1 MDAILNQLEAE
12 DRSLRLDALKTT
24 VAQNVGGIRD
34 VAPSEEVNNHVH
46 THYSFSPYAPTTAAY
61 MARKSG
67 LMAVGSVDHDSIG
80 AAEELTEAATVLGI
94 GSTVGAELR
103 VSFAGTPFGDRRL
116 NNPDSVGIAYMV
128 LHGVP
133 RSGLERLRGYLEPL
147 QKVRHERNRRQL
159 AGLNTILRDAGID
172 GLDYDGDVLPL
183 SWAHRGGS
191 VTERHLLFALA
202 IRLEEIY
209 ERGNAL
215 VSTVE
220 RELRVPLNERQ
231 KRLLTDRD
239 NPHYL
244 YDLLGVFKGD
254 FLHRFFVQPTEAETR
269 PVHEVTAL
277 GREIGALPA
286 YAYLGDVTDSPTGDK
301 RAQKFEDGFLDE
313 LVGALPGLGFQA
325 ITYMPPRN
333 TKDQLRR
340 VQRLAEA
347 AGLLE
352 ISGVDI
358 NSSRQVFTCPE
369 VMMPEF
375 RHLTETTW
383 ALIAHEKLS
392 AEDPRYGLFHRDN
405 PFHLR
410 PLTERVGL
418 YAGIARRS
426 DLHRPESMVAA
437 APALE

>member
-1 MDAILNQLEAE
+1 MNGILKQLEAGE
-12 DRSLRLDALKTT
+12 QLARFEALKT
-24 VAQNVGGIRD
+24 VVEENVEGIRD

-46 THYSFSPYAPTTAAY
+46 THYSFSPYSPTTAAY

-80 AAEELTEAATVLGI
+80 AAEELTDAAAILGI

-103 VSFAGTPFGDRRL
+103 VSFAETKFGTRRL
-116 NNPDSVGIAYMV
+116 NNPDSTGVAYMV

-133 RSGLERLRGYLEPL
+133 RSGVTRLRAYLEPL
-147 QKVRHERNRRQL
+147 QRVRHERNRRQVD
-159 AGLNTILRDAGID
+159 GLNSILRSAGID
-172 GLDYDGDVLPL
+172 PLDYDSDVVPL
-183 SWAHRGGS
+183 SWADRGGS
-191 VTERHLLFALA
+191 VTERHLLYALA
-202 IRLEEIY
+202 IRLEEMFG
-209 ERGNAL
+209 RGDSL

-220 RELRVPLNERQ
+220 RELAVPLDDRR
-231 KRLLTDRD
+231 KRFLTDRE

-254 FLHRFFVQPTEAETR
+254 FLQRFFVQPSEEEAR
-269 PVHEVTAL
+269 PVREVTAL
-277 GREIGALPA
+277 GHEIGALPA

-301 RAQKFEDGFLDE
+301 KAQKFEDDFLDE
-313 LVGALPGLGFQA
+313 LMGELPALGFHA

-340 VQRLAEA
+340 VQRLAES

-392 AEDPRYGLFHRDN
+392 AEDARYGLFHREN

-410 PLTERVGL
+410 PLAERIAL

-426 DLHRPESMVAA
+426 DLHQPDSMLAD
-437 APALE
+437 APALD

>member
-1 MDAILNQLEAE
+1 MDGTLNQLEAE
-12 DRSLRLDALKTT
+12 DRSSRLRALTMA
-24 VAQNVGGIRD
+24 VEENLGGIRD

-46 THYSFSPYAPTTAAY
+46 THYSFSPYSPTTAAY

-80 AAEELTEAATVLGI
+80 AAEELTDAAAILGI

-103 VSFAGTPFGDRRL
+103 VSFSGTRFGEYRL
-116 NNPDSVGIAYMV
+116 NNPDSLGIAYMV

-133 RSGLERLRGYLEPL
+133 KSGISRLKEYLKPL
-147 QKVRHERNRRQL
+147 QRVRDERNRRQL
-159 AGLNTILRDAGID
+159 EGLNTILRTAGID
-172 GLDYDGDVLPL
+172 PLDYDGDVLPL
-183 SWAHRGGS
+183 SWAGRGGT
-191 VTERHLLFALA
+191 VTERHVLYALA
-202 IRLEEIY
+202 IRLEEMY
-209 ERGNAL
+209 GRGDAL

-220 RELRVPLNERQ
+220 RELHVPLNERQ
-231 KRLLTDRD
+231 KRFLTDKE

-254 FLHRFFVQPTEAETR
+254 FLQRFFVQPSEAEAR
-269 PVHEVTAL
+269 PVEEVTTL

-301 RAQKFEDGFLDE
+301 KAQKFEDDFLDE
-313 LVGALPGLGFQA
+313 LVAELPRLGFQA

-333 TKDQLRR
+333 TKDQLLR

-369 VMMPEF
+369 VMMPDF

-392 AEDPRYGLFHRDN
+392 DIDLRYGLFHKDN

-410 PLTERVGL
+410 PLTERVAL

-426 DLHRPESMVAA
+426 DLHRPESMADG
-437 APALE
+437 APVLT

>member
-1 MDAILNQLEAE
+1 MDGILNQLEAE
-12 DRSLRLDALKTT
+12 DRSVRLDALKSI
-24 VAQNVGGIRD
+24 VAENVGGIRD

-80 AAEELTEAATVLGI
+80 AAEELTAAAAILGI
-94 GSTVGAELR
+94 GSTVGAEFR
-103 VSFAGTPFGDRRL
+103 VSFAGTVFGERRL

-133 RSGLERLRGYLEPL
+133 RSGLASLRAYLEPL
-147 QKVRHERNRRQL
+147 QRVRNERNRRQL
-159 AGLNTILRDAGID
+159 EGLNTILRDAGID
-172 GLDYDGDVLPL
+172 QLDYDADVLPL
-183 SWAHRGGS
+183 SWADRGGS
-191 VTERHLLFALA
+191 VTERHLLYALA

-209 ERGNAL
+209 GRGDAL

-220 RELRVPLNERQ
+220 RELQVPLDDRR
-231 KRLLTDRD
+231 KRFLTDRD

-254 FLHRFFVQPTEAETR
+254 FLQRFFVQPSEAESR
-269 PVHEVTAL
+269 PVQEVTAL
-277 GREIGALPA
+277 GQEIGALPA

-301 RAQKFEDGFLDE
+301 KAQKFEDDFLDE
-313 LVGALPGLGFQA
+313 LMAELPSLGFQA

-369 VMMPEF
+369 VMMPDF

-392 AEDPRYGLFHRDN
+392 AEDLRYGLFHRDN

-410 PLTERVGL
+410 PLTERVAL

-426 DLHRPESMVAA
+426 DLHRPESMIEA
-437 APALE
+437 APALA